1 MLNRWLPFIGLVAV
15 LVAIPG
21 PAVILA
27 IRTALT
33 RGTGTA
39 LRVSLGAFIGDLV
52 WVAAAVFGVTTL
64 LVSSQIAFDIL
75 RWAGAAYLVYL
86 GVRLIR
92 TRRGANL
99 TMVVGEGERDSAGA
113 GGVEGTDGAEPTP
126 ERRRLLRHPLV
137 EGMVIELSN
146 PKTLLVF
153 TSVIPQFLPNDADSV
168 DVAMLGVTFALLGLT
183 SMSLYSVLMGATR
196 KAVAK
201 SGATHRLLR
210 LSGGILVTFG
220 IRLVLEQA

>member
-1 MLNRWLPFIGLVAV
+1 MLNHWLPFIGLVAV

-27 IRTALT
+27 IRTALM

-99 TMVVGEGERDSAGA
+99 TMVVGSSDESSVDDDQAP
-113 GGVEGTDGAEPTP
+113 EP
-126 ERRRLLRHPLV
+126 RRLLRHPLV

-153 TSVIPQFLPNDADSV
+153 TSVIPQFLPHDADSF

-183 SMSLYSVLMGATR
+183 SMSVYSVLMGATR
-196 KAVAK
+196 KAVKK

-210 LSGGILVTFG
+210 LSGGILVAFG

>member
-1 MLNRWLPFIGLVAV
+1 MQVLNHWFPFIGLVAV

-33 RGTGTA
+33 RGTSTA

-99 TMVVGEGERDSAGA
+99 TMVVGASD
-113 GGVEGTDGAEPTP
+113 EPEASP

-153 TSVIPQFLPNDADSV
+153 TSVIPQFLPRDADSF
-168 DVAMLGVTFALLGLT
+168 DVATLGVTFALLGLT
-183 SMSLYSVLMGATR
+183 SMSIYSVLMGATR
-196 KAVAK
+196 TAVSK

-210 LSGGILVTFG
+210 LSGGILVAFG

>member
-1 MLNRWLPFIGLVAV
+1 M

-86 GVRLIR
+86 GIRLIR

-99 TMVVGEGERDSAGA
+99 TMVVGDGDSTDD
-113 GGVEGTDGAEPTP
+113 GTADQTP
-126 ERRRLLRHPLV
+126 GRRRLIRQPLV

-153 TSVIPQFLPNDADSV
+153 TSVIPQFLPHDANSV
-168 DVAMLGVTFALLGLT
+168 DVAMLGATFALLGLT

-196 KAVAK
+196 KAVSK

>member
-64 LVSSQIAFDIL
+64 LVSSQVAFDIL

-99 TMVVGEGERDSAGA
+99 TMVVGDTQGA
-113 GGVEGTDGAEPTP
+113 VTDGTDDAP

-137 EGMVIELSN
+137 EGAVIELSN

-153 TSVIPQFLPNDADSV
+153 TSVIPQFLPKNADSL
-168 DVAMLGVTFALLGLT
+168 DVAMLGVTFALLGLA

-196 KAVAK
+196 AAVAK